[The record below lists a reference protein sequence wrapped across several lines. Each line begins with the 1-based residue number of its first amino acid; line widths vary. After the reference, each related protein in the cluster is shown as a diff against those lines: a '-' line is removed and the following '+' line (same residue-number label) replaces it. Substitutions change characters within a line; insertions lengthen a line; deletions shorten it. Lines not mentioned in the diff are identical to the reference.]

1 MEIGELSE
9 FFGQEIVER
18 YARFV
23 AVCLLQAHL
32 HDRGIQFRPVL
43 VKASNCPIS

>member
-1 MEIGELSE
+1 MQIGELFE
-9 FFGQEIVER
+9 LFGQEIIEC

-32 HDRGIQFRPVL
+32 HDRGIQFHRVL